1 MSHINKLWRDQTG
14 NSPNQISYLDITDKI
29 TEKDLLTMPTGG
41 VTMEGVI
48 HNISVAILFI
58 YNWLEG
64 RGCFP
69 YKGSVEDSATAEI
82 SRAQIWQWIRHG
94 AKIESQDQIVTRE
107 LIISCSSNICAD
119 LIKEYGRSYS
129 TRKKIIISFDLFLEI
144 VNLRELP
151 EYITTYLN
159 DLHVFRKVH
168 ANL

>member
-1 MSHINKLWRDQTG
+1 MSHINKLWKDQTG
-14 NSPNQISYLDITDKI
+14 NRSNQISYLGKNDKI
-29 TEKDLLTMPTGG
+29 TGEDLLKMPTGG
-41 VTMEGVI
+41 VTMEGVL

-69 YKGSVEDSATAEI
+69 YKGSIEDSATAEI
-82 SRAQIWQWIRHG
+82 SRAQVWQWIRHA
-94 AKIESQDQIVTRE
+94 AKIENQDQIITRE
-107 LIISCSSNICAD
+107 FIYSSSANIIAD
-119 LIKEYGRSYS
+119 LIKEYGHSYS
-129 TRKKIIISFDLFLEI
+129 ARKKLIVAFDLFLEI

-159 DLHVFRKVH
+159 DTHVFRKVH

>member
-1 MSHINKLWRDQTG
+1 MNKLWKDQTG
-14 NSPNQISYLDITDKI
+14 NRPNQISFLGTSEKI
-29 TEKDLLTMPTGG
+29 TGKDLLKMPTGG
-41 VTMEGVI
+41 VTMEGVL

-64 RGCFP
+64 RGCFS

-82 SRAQIWQWIRHG
+82 SRAQVWQWIRHA
-94 AKIESQDQIVTRE
+94 AKIENQDQIITRE
-107 LIISCSSNICAD
+107 FIYSSSSNIVAD
-119 LIKEYGRSYS
+119 LIKEYGNSS
-129 TRKKIIISFDLFLEI
+129 GARKKLIVAFDLFLEI

-159 DLHVFRKVH
+159 DAHVFRKVH